1 MKRDY
6 PERPI
11 IGVGAVI
18 VAGDRALLVRRAT
31 EPLKGEWSV
40 PGGVLELG
48 EKLRD
53 GAAREALEETGLQVE
68 VGEVLDVFDS
78 IFTDADGRTQ
88 YHYVLIDFLCRPLAC
103 EATAG
108 SDVSEVKWVTES
120 DLASTKLRDSIAQV
134 VRKGLAAVPYR
145 TLERARLHSL
155 RKNSTPKG
163 FASGHDFSCAVQALH
178 LCHSRLFSASCCSTH
193 LTNQHPS
200 ANDPQSSSG
209 DRA

>member
-18 VAGDRALLVRRAT
+18 VRDDRALLVRRAT

-48 EKLRD
+48 ERLRD

-78 IFTDADGRTQ
+78 IFTDENGRTQ
-88 YHYVLIDFLCRPLAC
+88 YHYVLVDFLCQSLAG
-103 EATAG
+103 EAVAG
-108 SDVSEVKWVTES
+108 SDVSEVLWVTES
-120 DLASTKLRDSIAQV
+120 DLASLHLRDSIAQV
-134 VRKGLAAVPYR
+134 VRKGLSR
-145 TLERARLHSL
+145 GDSL
-155 RKNSTPKG
+155 SEGT
-163 FASGHDFSCAVQALH
+163 
-178 LCHSRLFSASCCSTH
+178 
-193 LTNQHPS
+193 
-200 ANDPQSSSG
+200 SS
-209 DRA
+209 